1 MRKIN
6 AGKGPYTVLRNILE
20 KTRVDSRFPDMVCD
34 WRAKQ

>member
-20 KTRVDSRFPDMVCD
+20 KTRVDSRFPDMVYD